1 MLTVFLCGI
10 ANYLQAWQMKN
21 LLPFGLVVCFI
32 LFDACMLVAFKSRK
46 IPQAHGINTAMSV
59 FEPFVD
65 PSKLCEYTR
74 GVTINHVNRG
84 HVPLAFIAAQ
94 VEADVLML

>member
-10 ANYLQAWQMKN
+10 ANYLQAWKMKN

-32 LFDACMLVAFKSRK
+32 VFDACMLVAFKSRK
-46 IPQAHGINTAMSV
+46 IPQAHIINTAMSI

-65 PSKLCEYTR
+65 PSKLCKYTC

-84 HVPLAFIAAQ
+84 HIPFAFIAAQ
-94 VEADVLML
+94 VEADILML